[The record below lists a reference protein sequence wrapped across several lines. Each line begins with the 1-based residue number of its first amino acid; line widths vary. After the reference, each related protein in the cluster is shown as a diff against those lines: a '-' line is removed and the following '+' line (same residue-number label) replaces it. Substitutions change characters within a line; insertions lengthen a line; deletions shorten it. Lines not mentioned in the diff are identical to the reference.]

1 MSFNPATS
9 VFSGA
14 LVALVV
20 LVSGCAAELSDGNA
34 MSPGCP
40 EIKEDEMGFIM
51 CANARIIPGL
61 VPSARPTFGASFID
75 AQAVSLFDL

>member
-1 MSFNPATS
+1 
-9 VFSGA
+9 
-14 LVALVV
+14 
-20 LVSGCAAELSDGNA
+20 

-40 EIKEDEMGFIM
+40 KIEEDEMGFIM

-61 VPSARPTFGASFID
+61 VPSTGPTFGNSFLID

>member
-14 LVALVV
+14 LGALVV

-34 MSPGCP
+34 MSPGCNRRA
-40 EIKEDEMGFIM
+40 G
-51 CANARIIPGL
+51 
-61 VPSARPTFGASFID
+61 
-75 AQAVSLFDL
+75 